1 MNNVL
6 CSIEVSIESHFD
18 FFSLISKGAVL
29 NMNNIDAITNLYTR
43 KEQSLQGGQARF
55 DRERENKHI
64 LLSFANSIQER
75 DIVTYDHS
83 RRVATYAQRLA
94 RYVGWSRRDAR
105 DLALAAL
112 VHDLGKTWI
121 ANDILLKADT
131 LSDGERKKMERHPLI
146 GARILIGCDV
156 HPFYVETVLYHHEAW
171 DGRGYPS
178 GLKGEEI
185 PLSARIL
192 TVADVYDVLTSQRPY
207 KAALTKDAA
216 RERLLQ
222 GAGTSFDPMVVQV
235 FLHLLDITPNF
246 TLSQHICAIPPAI
259 TRKGTGQL
267 PPPGSFIAGS

>member
-1 MNNVL
+1 M
-6 CSIEVSIESHFD
+6 
-18 FFSLISKGAVL
+18 K
-29 NMNNIDAITNLYTR
+29 NIDAITNLYAR
-43 KEQSLQGGQARF
+43 KELNFLGGQARF
-55 DRERENKHI
+55 DREHENKRI

-83 RRVATYAQRLA
+83 RRVGTYAQRLA

-131 LSDGERKKMERHPLI
+131 LSDEERKTMERHPLI

-185 PLSARIL
+185 PLSSRIL

-207 KAALTKDAA
+207 KAALSKDAA
-216 RERLLQ
+216 RERLLS
-222 GAGTSFDPMVVQV
+222 GSGTSFDPMIVRA
-235 FLHLLDITPNF
+235 FLNLLDSEPQF
-246 TLSQHICAIPPAI
+246 TLPQRICAIPSNAK
-259 TRKGTGQL
+259 TTYSVASSVRL
-267 PPPGSFIAGS
+267 

>member
-1 MNNVL
+1 M
-6 CSIEVSIESHFD
+6 
-18 FFSLISKGAVL
+18 K
-29 NMNNIDAITNLYTR
+29 NIDAITNLYAR
-43 KEQSLQGGQARF
+43 KELNFLGGQARF
-55 DRERENKHI
+55 DREHENKRI

-75 DIVTYDHS
+75 DVVTYDHS
-83 RRVATYAQRLA
+83 RRVGTYAQRLA

-131 LSDGERKKMERHPLI
+131 LSDEERKTMERHPLI

-207 KAALTKDAA
+207 KAALSKDAA
-216 RERLLQ
+216 RERLLS
-222 GAGTSFDPMVVQV
+222 GSGTSFDPMIVRA
-235 FLHLLDITPNF
+235 FLNLLDSEPQF
-246 TLSQHICAIPPAI
+246 TLPQRICAIPSNAK
-259 TRKGTGQL
+259 TTYSVASSVRL
-267 PPPGSFIAGS
+267 

>member
-1 MNNVL
+1 
-6 CSIEVSIESHFD
+6 
-18 FFSLISKGAVL
+18 
-29 NMNNIDAITNLYTR
+29 MNNIDAITNLYGR
-43 KEQSLQGGQARF
+43 KELNFLSGQARF
-55 DRERENKHI
+55 DRERENKRV

-94 RYVGWSRRDAR
+94 RYVGWGRRDAR
-105 DLALAAL
+105 DLALASL

-131 LSDGERKKMERHPLI
+131 LSDEERKTMERHPLI

-207 KAALTKDAA
+207 KSALSKDAA
-216 RERLLQ
+216 RERLLSGS
-222 GAGTSFDPMVVQV
+222 GASFDPMIVRA
-235 FLHLLDITPNF
+235 FLNLLDSEPQF
-246 TLSQHICAIPPAI
+246 TLPQRICAIPAVAKPAYHAASSA
-259 TRKGTGQL
+259 RV
-267 PPPGSFIAGS
+267 

>member
-1 MNNVL
+1 LLNNTL
-6 CSIEVSIESHFD
+6 CSIYISIEPYIDHLKFAKAL
-18 FFSLISKGAVL
+18 FLIMSNRDV
-29 NMNNIDAITNLYTR
+29 ITNLYTR
-43 KEQSLQGGQARF
+43 KERSLLGGQNRS

-64 LLSFANSIQER
+64 LLSLANSIKER

-121 ANDILLKADT
+121 ANDILLKADS
-131 LSDGERKKMERHPLI
+131 LSDEERKTMERHPLI

-171 DGRGYPS
+171 NGRGYPS
-178 GLKGEEI
+178 ELKGEEI

-192 TVADVYDVLTSQRPY
+192 SVADVYDVLTSQRPY
-207 KAALTKDAA
+207 KAPLSKDSA
-216 RERLLQ
+216 RERLLS
-222 GAGTSFDPMVVQV
+222 GSGVSFDPLLVRA
-235 FLHLLDITPNF
+235 FLSLLDSQTNF
-246 TLSQHICAIPPAI
+246 TLPQRLCAIPTTTI
-259 TRKGTGQL
+259 TTYHNTIPVGL
-267 PPPGSFIAGS
+267 

>member
-1 MNNVL
+1 MNN
-6 CSIEVSIESHFD
+6 
-18 FFSLISKGAVL
+18 
-29 NMNNIDAITNLYTR
+29 NDAITNLYTR
-43 KEQSLQGGQARF
+43 MERSLLDDQSRF

-64 LLSFANSIQER
+64 LLSFAKSIQER

-83 RRVATYAQRLA
+83 RRVAIYAQRLA

-105 DLALAAL
+105 ALALAAL

-121 ANDILLKADT
+121 GNDILLKADT
-131 LSDGERKKMERHPLI
+131 LSDEERKTMERHPLT

-192 TVADVYDVLTSQRPY
+192 TVADVYDVLTSERPY
-207 KAALTKDAA
+207 KAAISKDAA
-216 RERLLQ
+216 RGRLLSGS
-222 GAGTSFDPMVVQV
+222 GASFDPLLVRA
-235 FLHLLDITPNF
+235 FISLLDTQANF
-246 TLSQHICAIPPAI
+246 MLPQRLCAIPSTTKTEYHVTSPV
-259 TRKGTGQL
+259 G
-267 PPPGSFIAGS
+267 